1 MTYTDVISE
10 AVSGPKLRVV
20 ETYVS
25 YQGEGPN
32 TSRPTV
38 FVRFAG
44 CNFKCPGWP
53 CDTQHAIDPKL
64 FTKTQRVVDPL
75 VLAQEVVELGVD
87 NVCLTGGEVFLQNT
101 EALKAFVS
109 EVNSFANV
117 ECFTNGALWWDH
129 NIVHLIGNF
138 ILDWK
143 LPGSGEVYKDEA
155 AFFSNLE
162 KLNQEDAVK
171 FTIKD
176 RKDYVEAKR
185 RYEEYVDVTRSGPR
199 VYAGVV
205 WGQELTTEQLCAWMI
220 EDRLPWNLNV
230 QVHKYVWHPDKQG
243 V

>member
-1 MTYTDVISE
+1 MT
-10 AVSGPKLRVV
+10 LRVV

-53 CDTQHAIDPKL
+53 CDTQHAIQPAQ
-64 FTKTQRVVDPL
+64 FTKLQKYYTPMAL
-75 VLAQEVVELGVD
+75 AEHVLNFDTDL
-87 NVCLTGGEVFLQNT
+87 VCLTGGEVFLQNKEDLKNFIT
-101 EALKAFVS
+101 ALKTTNDQL
-109 EVNSFANV
+109 EV
-117 ECFTNGALWWDH
+117 ECFTNGGLDWGDE
-129 NIVHLIGNF
+129 IPYMVDTF

-143 LPGSGEVYKDEA
+143 LPGSGEEYNPTITFGTNMDY
-155 AFFSNLE
+155 LE
-162 KLNQEDAVK
+162 SHDAVK

-176 RKDYVEAKR
+176 RRDYEEAKR
-185 RYEEYVDVTRSGPR
+185 RYNEHLKGRQEEPM

-205 WGQELTTEQLCAWMI
+205 WGALETEELCKWML
-220 EDRLPWNLNV
+220 EDGLDWRLNV
-230 QVHKYVWHPDKQG
+230 QVHKFVWHPDKIG

>member
-1 MTYTDVISE
+1 M
-10 AVSGPKLRVV
+10 LRVV

-53 CDTQHAIDPKL
+53 CDTQHAIDPKIYRGL
-64 FTKTQRVVDPL
+64 QKPYYSVD
-75 VLAQEVVELGVD
+75 LADEVFELGIE
-87 NVCLTGGEVFLQNT
+87 NVCLTGGEVFLQKAD
-101 EALKAFVS
+101 ELYAFLKRLKERS
-109 EVNSFANV
+109 QYQINV
-117 ECFTNGALWWDH
+117 ECFTNGGLPWERDSLTLID
-129 NIVHLIGNF
+129 NI

-143 LPGSGEVYKDEA
+143 LPGSGEQYENDG
-155 AFFSNLE
+155 AFQANFDTVNNSSGV
-162 KLNQEDAVK
+162 DAIK

-176 RKDYVEAKR
+176 VRDYNVAIE
-185 RYEEYVDVTRSGPR
+185 RYERLVNITRTGPK

-205 WGQELTTEQLCAWMI
+205 WGQELTTETLCAWMI
-220 EDRLPWNLNV
+220 RDKLPWHLNV
-230 QVHKYVWHPDKQG
+230 QVHKYVWPADKIG

>member
-1 MTYTDVISE
+1 M
-10 AVSGPKLRVV
+10 LRVV

-53 CDTQHAIDPKL
+53 CDTQHAIDPKIYRGL
-64 FTKTQRVVDPL
+64 QKPYYSID
-75 VLAQEVVELGVD
+75 LADEVFKLGIG
-87 NVCLTGGEVFLQNT
+87 NVCLTGGEVFLQKA
-101 EALKAFVS
+101 EHLYAFLKRLKERS
-109 EVNSFANV
+109 QYQINV
-117 ECFTNGALWWDH
+117 ECFTNGGLPWERDSLTLID
-129 NIVHLIGNF
+129 NI

-143 LPGSGEVYKDEA
+143 LPGSGEQYENDGVFQTNFDTVNN
-155 AFFSNLE
+155 SSG
-162 KLNQEDAVK
+162 EDAIK

-176 RKDYVEAKR
+176 VRDYNVAIE
-185 RYEEYVDVTRSGPR
+185 RYERLVNATRTGPK

-205 WGQELTTEQLCAWMI
+205 WGQDLTTETLCAWMI
-220 EDRLPWNLNV
+220 RDKLPWHLNV
-230 QVHKYVWHPDKQG
+230 QVHKFVWPADKIG